1 VQSALTTR
9 TAAAVLAL
17 LFLSGATI
25 ACGGS
30 SQPAGSTKVTLSDFK
45 FTPSD
50 ASVKSGKVVFYLV
63 NTGTTGHNMVI
74 TDSSK
79 KQLGKSE
86 LVQAGNSSVFTIDN
100 LPAGSYTIFCDQPGH
115 REAGMEGTLQVT

>member
-1 VQSALTTR
+1 VQSALTAR
-9 TAAAVLAL
+9 TAAAGLAL
-17 LFLSGATI
+17 LFLFGANV

-45 FTPSD
+45 LTPSD
-50 ASVKSGKVVFYLV
+50 PSVKSGKVVFYLV
-63 NTGTTGHNMVI
+63 NTGTTAHDMVI

-79 KQLGKSE
+79 KQLAKSE
-86 LVQAGNSSVFTIDN
+86 LVQAGNASVFTIDN
-100 LPAGSYTIFCDQPGH
+100 LPAGSYTIFCDVTGH

>member
-1 VQSALTTR
+1 MGFGVTKKSV
-9 TAAAVLAL
+9 AAALVVFSLFGAL
-17 LFLSGATI
+17 V
-25 ACGGS
+25 ACGGA

-50 ASVKSGKVVFYLV
+50 PSVKSGKVVLYLV

-79 KQLGKSE
+79 KQVGKSD
-86 LVQAGNSSVFTIDN
+86 LVQAGNSSVFTVEN
-100 LPAGSYTIFCDQPGH
+100 LAAGSYTIVCDQTGH
-115 REAGMEGTLQVT
+115 RDAGMEGTLQVT